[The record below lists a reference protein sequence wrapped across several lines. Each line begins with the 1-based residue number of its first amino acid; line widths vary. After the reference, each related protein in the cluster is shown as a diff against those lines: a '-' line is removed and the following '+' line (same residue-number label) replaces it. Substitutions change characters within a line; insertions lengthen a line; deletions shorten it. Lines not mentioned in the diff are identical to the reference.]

1 MKTILEHLQ
10 SIKYPKL
17 QKFCIDNLDVRYS
30 NTLTYCLSYALMLGV
45 DLSANNTK
53 NNIFCKNTPKK
64 FNKKYLVE

>member
-53 NNIFCKNTPKK
+53 NKKWISSIYQAAIKNKI
-64 FNKKYLVE
+64 